1 MIYMYIKQIIMYE
14 NHTSIKKCKPH
25 RNYFNKQML
34 LPYVLIFIDDK
45 CLEQFYFDKFGR
57 GGSKL

>member
-25 RNYFNKQML
+25 RNYFNKQMS

-45 CLEQFYFDKFGR
+45 CLEQFYF
-57 GGSKL
+57 